1 MNRSDWIADNAPPAP
16 PCFSTRMQWV
26 EYLRSAAAAQKQD
39 RGEPGP
45 LVFEAGEPV
54 RFNYAFSFCVD
65 CSAQHSLAMSRVGKC
80 RPDHLTTLP
89 GAQAGASATDPAA
102 PAVVGASS

>member
-1 MNRSDWIADNAPPAP
+1 MSHRDWLADNAPPAP

-45 LVFEAGEPV
+45 LVFEAGKLV
-54 RFNYAFSFCVD
+54 RFNYAFPFCAD

-80 RPDHLTTLP
+80 RPDYLNTLP
-89 GAQAGASATDPAA
+89 GAQAGASAADPAA
-102 PAVVGASS
+102 PAAVQDSS